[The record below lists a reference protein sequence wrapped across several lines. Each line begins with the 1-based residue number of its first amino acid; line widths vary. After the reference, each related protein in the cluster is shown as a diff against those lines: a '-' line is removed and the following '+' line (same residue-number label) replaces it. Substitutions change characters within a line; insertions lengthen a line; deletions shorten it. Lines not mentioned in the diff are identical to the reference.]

1 MRAPNGKAQREQT
14 PFMKHASSRELYAY
28 WEQKRGTRPAPERA
42 DIDPAAIRG
51 VLSDAFIIT
60 LHPGAGYPFR
70 LAGTRVCALFDR
82 EMKGESFLGLW
93 TVACRQIISTLLTI
107 LADECVGTVAAV
119 EAQNADGDSLALEL
133 LLLPVTAPRSTFAR
147 AIGVLAPLK
156 VPQWL
161 GARPIGGLTL
171 GGRRHIGATLERRFM
186 PRFMTPGARRGLT
199 VYEGGR
205 PFASANGEN
214 LRSAPLA
221 EKSINEPLITRR

>member
-1 MRAPNGKAQREQT
+1 
-14 PFMKHASSRELYAY
+14 MKHASSRELHAY

-51 VLSDAFIIT
+51 VLSDAFIIA
-60 LHPGAGYPFR
+60 LDRGAGYPIR

-82 EMKGESFLGLW
+82 EIKGESFLGLW
-93 TVACRQIISTLLTI
+93 SIASRPVLPSLLTI
-107 LADECVGTVAAV
+107 LAEECVGTVAAV
-119 EAQNADGDSLALEL
+119 AAQNADGDPLDLEL
-133 LLLPVTAPRSTFAR
+133 LLLPLSASRPLFAR

-171 GGRRHIGATLERRFM
+171 GGRRHIGGALERRFT
-186 PRFMTPGARRGLT
+186 PRFMAPKARPGLT

-205 PFASANGEN
+205 DSVSADGDH
-214 LRSAPLA
+214 LRSTPLA
-221 EKSINEPLITRR
+221 VKSINEVLTPDR